1 MYQALRLLLLSSAV
15 ALVVGVDPLNPA
27 AELWRAK
34 PVLDRMTEG
43 HRQARNMVSQPMA
56 PSQFEIVRRT
66 SPDAFVCVLFDRF
79 PMLQKEAWPGD
90 ANRPYELPRRLAG
103 PDGSFELQKF
113 SRAEVQRWLDR
124 QGALSTGISSVYQFV
139 KPVNITASIDA
150 ATTAEEPLAPQSKHG
165 ADDRQDSTRWPAHET
180 DALRALRLASV
191 KFWKNYDPSDPSSAP
206 YAKEV
211 IAWLKD
217 DQRQSQTMATSMA
230 SILRPNG
237 LKKGPRSNS

>member
-1 MYQALRLLLLSSAV
+1 MTTTMTDLSHWDAAETFSGQEAA

-34 PVLDRMTEG
+34 PVLDRMAEG

-124 QGALSTGISSVYQFV
+124 QEALSTGISSVYQFV
-139 KPVNITASIDA
+139 KPVNIIASIDA
-150 ATTAEEPLAPQSKHG
+150 ATTAEKPLGERERTTLLNIIGVLVELIKAPKPG
-165 ADDRQDSTRWPAHET
+165 RDNDS
-180 DALRALRLASV
+180 ALIEEML
-191 KFWKNYDPSDPSSAP
+191 KNYGDTAGIKERTLQ
-206 YAKEV
+206 AKF
-211 IAWLKD
+211 AAAKRSL
-217 DQRQSQTMATSMA
+217 TSV
-230 SILRPNG
+230 
-237 LKKGPRSNS
+237 